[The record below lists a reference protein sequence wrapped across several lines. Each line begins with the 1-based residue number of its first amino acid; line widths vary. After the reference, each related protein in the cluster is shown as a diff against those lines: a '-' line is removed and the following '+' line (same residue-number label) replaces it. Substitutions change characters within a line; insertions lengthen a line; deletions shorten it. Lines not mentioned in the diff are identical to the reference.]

1 MAIVIF
7 KWQQKL
13 RFSSLIATSAKAQ
26 LAGCG
31 KEVTYASYSG
41 AACPAA
47 PGETFRAGGLD
58 TLFAVYQEARF

>member
-47 PGETFRAGGLD
+47 TGGN
-58 TLFAVYQEARF
+58 F